1 MGSPDSFPGAL
12 RTATCLAKKILKIF
26 ADFRGYIFKIFRKI
40 GTERGSY
47 NAPKNYDC
55 GTRETPAPHPSRI
68 SKHQKNVPALVR
80 FNFHFFPLVLC
91 CVLRFLRGAG
101 CVVGR
106 NALVRCSFH
115 YRCAFFLLKCGF
127 SRLRNCAIC
136 GFGHCAKIFKI
147 RVTTPFE
154 EFAP

>member
-1 MGSPDSFPGAL
+1 LNGCQHFCAMHPWHECFVPPRGANAWL
-12 RTATCLAKKILKIF
+12 VRHLGF
-26 ADFRGYIFKIFRKI
+26 AEIAH
-40 GTERGSY
+40 TERGSY

-91 CVLRFLRGAG
+91 CVLRFLWGAG

-106 NALVRCSFH
+106 NILVRCSFH